1 MSGLPTN
8 RTVNGFAVNPED
20 PKKMYVATRDGLF
33 QSTDAGTTWKA
44 LGQGLK
50 DLAAVILNPKRP
62 GEIYVAT
69 TEGVIF
75 RSNDG
80 GNTWRS
86 QQD

>member
-1 MSGLPTN
+1 MGGLPTS

-33 QSTDAGTTWKA
+33 QSIDAGTTWKA

-75 RSNDG
+75 RSTDG